1 LDPDTDRLL
10 PQIIHSFGIL
20 IRNSLHKQ
28 FSSSQELK
36 LNPLDL
42 ADCDFVFGPVVKLG
56 GPGQLMRSHLLGML
70 EPASVLQ
77 VNRHPGRAPGVTSDR
92 CQKPRVPRSFAN
104 GCPSIVPIER
114 APAISILPPLAG
126 IGELTI
132 WGSEYEAF

>member
-1 LDPDTDRLL
+1 MDPDTDRLL

-70 EPASVLQ
+70 EPAS
-77 VNRHPGRAPGVTSDR
+77 GGSRAR
-92 CQKPRVPRSFAN
+92 CDIRPVSKTPRSSLV
-104 GCPSIVPIER
+104 CEW
-114 APAISILPPLAG
+114 LPKHCAD
-126 IGELTI
+126 
-132 WGSEYEAF
+132 